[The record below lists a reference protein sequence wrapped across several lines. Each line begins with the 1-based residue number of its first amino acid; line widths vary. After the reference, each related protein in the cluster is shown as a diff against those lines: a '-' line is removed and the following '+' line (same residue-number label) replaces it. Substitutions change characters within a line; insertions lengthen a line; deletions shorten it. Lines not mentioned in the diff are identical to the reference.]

1 MGVDIQKADVW
12 KRVAA
17 WLLDIM
23 LVCVLAVGIGA
34 LLSFLMDYDGKMT
47 EFETGYNR
55 YIAQYELQDVD
66 IYNPANEEEAQRIRQ
81 AEEAMVGD
89 GALLKLENQLRNM
102 MLLIVTFSLFVTLV
116 LLEFVVPLLLKNG
129 QTVGKKVFGLG
140 LVRVDGVQVSGFQ
153 LFVRAVLGKYTVETM
168 VPIYAVVMALS
179 GGMGL
184 TAVILLGGLL
194 IGQAVCIAVT
204 SCNCALHDQMAGTAV
219 VDITSQK
226 VFGSSQELIEYT
238 KRIHAEEAKRKDY

>member
-1 MGVDIQKADVW
+1 MGVDLQKADVW

-34 LLSFLMDYDGKMT
+34 LLSFIMDYDGKMAQ
-47 EFETGYNR
+47 FETGYNQ
-55 YIAQYELQDVD
+55 YIQRYELQDVD
-66 IYNPANEEEAQRIRQ
+66 IYNPANEEEAERIRQ
-81 AEEAMVGD
+81 AEEAMVSD
-89 GALLKLENQLRNM
+89 TALLKLENQLRNM
-102 MLLIVTFSLFVTLV
+102 MLLIVTFSLFITLV

-129 QTVGKKVFGLG
+129 QTVGKKVFSMG
-140 LVRVDGVQVSGFQ
+140 LVRIDGVQVSGFQ
-153 LFVRAVLGKYTVETM
+153 LFVRAVLGKFTVETM

-179 GGMGL
+179 GTMGL
-184 TAVILLGGLL
+184 TAVILLGGLV
-194 IGQAVCIAVT
+194 IGQVICIAAT
-204 SCNCALHDQMAGTAV
+204 KCNCALHDQMAGTAV
-219 VDITSQK
+219 VDIASQK